1 MKYTKLLVL
10 AYIIPFIV
18 ALNACQQS
26 DKQPS
31 TNQKE
36 MPPSTTLDGDFKTD
50 APGNEDRTSSP
61 KSDGILKTQ
70 DEFSTG
76 ITNKQINY
84 QQPTEN
90 NNSQDKRMIIR
101 SGTMQVEVDNYG
113 ETEGKVKQIVNG
125 LNGYVTNS
133 TAQLNASGKKQ
144 GTITIRVSS
153 DKFDALVDELSKVGK
168 VMNQNISGKDVTEE
182 FMDAEARL
190 KTQRELE
197 SRLLQLLAEKTANLT
212 AVVEVEQKLA
222 SVRENIE
229 KTEGRMRFLKD
240 QAAYSTITLSVF
252 EPAMLNTS
260 SGGGFFYE
268 IGQGVKKGLSG
279 FTSVI
284 SGLITIVI
292 ALSPIIAIL
301 GLAIY
306 ITIRIIKKRKLAKA

>member
-1 MKYTKLLVL
+1 MKYAKLLVL

-18 ALNACQQS
+18 ALNACQQG
-26 DKQPS
+26 DKNT

-36 MPPSTTLDGDFKTD
+36 MAPPTGITDGEFKTD
-50 APGNEDRTSSP
+50 APKEKDSRSNYMTLNED
-61 KSDGILKTQ
+61 KLQ
-70 DEFSTG
+70 
-76 ITNKQINY
+76 QINY
-84 QQPTEN
+84 QHPTEN

-101 SGTMQVEVDNYG
+101 SGTMQVEVDNFG
-113 ETEGKVKQIVNG
+113 DTEGKVKQIVNG

-133 TAQLNASGKKQ
+133 AAQLNASGKKQ

-153 DKFDALVDELSKVGK
+153 DKFDALVDELSKIGK

-222 SVRENIE
+222 AVRENIE

-301 GLAIY
+301 GLVIY

>member
-1 MKYTKLLVL
+1 MKYAKLLVL

-26 DKQPS
+26 DKNTS
-31 TNQKE
+31 NQKE
-36 MPPSTTLDGDFKTD
+36 LAPPTTLSGEFDSKTTD
-50 APGNEDRTSSP
+50 NEDRTSSP
-61 KSDGILKTQ
+61 KSDGKMKTQ
-70 DEFSTG
+70 DELSTG
-76 ITNKQINY
+76 LMNKQVNY

-101 SGTMQVEVDNYG
+101 SGTMQVEVDNFG

-125 LNGYVTNS
+125 VNGYVTNS
-133 TAQLNASGKKQ
+133 TSLLNPSGKKS

-153 DKFDALVDELSKVGK
+153 DKFDALVDELGKIGK

-197 SRLLQLLAEKTANLT
+197 ARLLKLLAEKTANIT

-222 SVRENIE
+222 AVRENIE

-284 SGLITIVI
+284 SGLITVVI
-292 ALSPIIAIL
+292 ALSPILAIL
-301 GLAIY
+301 GLIIY
-306 ITIRIIKKRKLAKA
+306 ITIRIIKKRKTAKA